1 LPIWSLVAA
10 DAHALARRQ
19 GKQPCN
25 ARATGGTIGGTKPR
39 SPYHHVTTA
48 RPPRT
53 EQAVRVD
60 LAAAYRLAALAGWDD
75 TVYTHLSASV
85 PGEPGVYLINP
96 FGLGF
101 DEVTASNLVK
111 VDLGGKVVDGSGRAV
126 NPTGFTIH
134 GAVHAARPEVE
145 CVIHLHAPWGVAL
158 SMRAEG
164 LLPTSQWAMRLHG
177 RLGRHAYEGLALGA
191 EEQRRLVANLGAL
204 DGLILANHGTL
215 TVGRS
220 VAEAFMLMHLLE
232 RAAQAQLRAM
242 ASGLA
247 GLVVASHDVAER
259 THRQWVGD
267 GSEWDGDA
275 EWPALLRRAER
286 QSPGFKD

>member
-1 LPIWSLVAA
+1 LTAA
-10 DAHALARRQ
+10 PRAQAQRSRRSE
-19 GKQPCN
+19 
-25 ARATGGTIGGTKPR
+25 A
-39 SPYHHVTTA
+39 
-48 RPPRT
+48 
-53 EQAVRVD
+53 AVRVD

-101 DEVTASNLVK
+101 DEITASNLVK
-111 VDLGGKVVDGSGRAV
+111 VNLRGEVVDGSGRPV

-134 GAVHAARPEVE
+134 GAVHAARPELE

-177 RLGRHAYEGLALGA
+177 RLGRHAYEGLALGPD
-191 EEQRRLVANLGAL
+191 EQARLVANLGRL
-204 DGLILANHGTL
+204 DGLILTNHGTL
-215 TVGRS
+215 TVGRT
-220 VAEAFMLMHLLE
+220 VAEAFMLMYLLE
-232 RAAQAQLRAM
+232 RAAQAQLRAQ
-242 ASGLA
+242 AGGIA
-247 GLVVASHDVAER
+247 GLVVTSDEVAVR
-259 THRQWVGD
+259 SQRQWIGD

-275 EWPALLRRAER
+275 EWRALLRRAER
-286 QSPGFKD
+286 LSPGFRD